1 MHDDLWAGVE
11 SALHKAQFHFLEASR
26 SLQRPERTAW
36 STRPK
41 IISGNHCCGQTLEAL
56 CPHIDSFL
64 VSSRSVPDVIESCFG
79 HDNGWPKEMKAWFD
93 ALSADEKTRRD
104 EFSKQFNADRDQFR
118 KHYLTKAANIA
129 VHRRGFAPVEGVVIG
144 PTGKPYPAS
153 PIMSVPIA
161 ESPSVGDDA
170 PLWART
176 QPPIPVRPSGD
187 EDKFKIDGKPLF
199 PELQAYLQL
208 AHQLRDKARD
218 ICQRVHDGKH
228 LTPPPW

>member
-1 MHDDLWAGVE
+1 MSVVLESTGAFVGKRWEAVYAHVE
-11 SALHKAQFHFLEASR
+11 SFLSR
-26 SLQRPERTAW
+26 A
-36 STRPK
+36 
-41 IISGNHCCGQTLEAL
+41 
-56 CPHIDSFL
+56 
-64 VSSRSVPDVIESCFG
+64 RSVPDVIESCFG
-79 HDNGWPKEMKAWFD
+79 HDKAPVVQGWFNAR
-93 ALSADEKTRRD
+93 SADEKTRRD
-104 EFSKQFNADRDQFR
+104 EFSKQFKADRDRFR
-118 KHYLTKAANIA
+118 DHNLTKMRD
-129 VHRRGFAPVEGVVIG
+129 VTLHRRGFAPIEGVVIG

-176 QPPIPVRPSGD
+176 QPAIPVWPSGD
-187 EDKFKIDGKPLF
+187 EFTIDGKPLF